1 MDVITSHFNADFDAL
16 GSMVAAKRLYPEG
29 VLVFPGSQEKKVRE
43 FLDDFHP
50 VEVDIKRIKD
60 IDFTRVSRLI
70 LVDTKSPER
79 IGVFAELARRPGVK
93 IHIFDHHPPEKGDL
107 KGEIEI
113 VEPVGATA
121 TIMAEFCRKKNIKLT
136 PMEATM
142 LALGVYEET
151 GNLLFPST
159 TERDVNA
166 AAYLLK
172 SGASLKI
179 VSTYV
184 KAGLGKEEVSVLKTL
199 LDNSEDIIVRGLAI
213 KIAKA
218 AVDSYMGDAAHLAHT
233 IMDMENIDAA
243 IVMLSM
249 EGKIIMIGRSRAQEL
264 NIGEVFSE
272 FGGGG
277 HWSAASATLPEVP
290 LELLEEQVTECIK
303 KHVKPE
309 MNAGDVMT
317 RPVVTIE
324 YKSTIKQAETRMTR
338 YGVNVLPV
346 LKDGKYMGIISR
358 EVVEKALFHGF
369 GRSKVTDFTTTDV
382 FTVTPKT
389 PVREVE
395 ALMIEQN
402 QRFMPVLEGDRIL
415 GAITRTDILRV
426 LYEDYLRRTHLPP
439 EEAGAKR
446 QGRMLAG
453 MLEEKYPENVYRV
466 LRAAGET
473 AERMNYSVYM
483 VGGSVRDLLR
493 GEENLDIDLVVEGD
507 AMELARELAKMLGGK
522 VRTHERFG
530 TAELKVDGMK
540 YDLATARTEYYEEP
554 AALPKVELSSIKRD
568 LQRRDFTINTLAIK
582 LNPREFGLLVDF
594 FGGRRDL
601 REKTLRVLHD
611 LSFVEDPTRAFRA
624 VRFAV
629 RFGFKLSKHTEE
641 LLKAALK
648 MNLFEKLSGA
658 RLYDELL
665 LIFKET
671 EPIEAIKKL
680 ADYGLLKV
688 IHLSLKLNEALVSTL
703 GSAHDT
709 LLWFELSFL
718 EEKAEKWLV
727 YLMALL
733 SGLSEG
739 EREEALSRLGVS
751 PKVKKEC
758 MHGLQG
764 AREALGKLPL
774 RDPGR
779 IYEELSGVSLEGLL
793 IAMALAGDTEKKKE
807 ISRYL
812 LDFRREKPLM
822 NGDDLLKMGLP
833 PGPEYG
839 RILKSVLEERL
850 RGRLKS
856 KEDELR
862 FVRERFIRSA

>member
-16 GSMVAAKRLYPEG
+16 GSMAAAKRLYPEG
-29 VLVFPGSQEKKVRE
+29 VLVFPGSQEKKVRD
-43 FLDDFHP
+43 FLEAFHP
-50 VEVDIKRIKD
+50 LEIKRIKD
-60 IDFTRVSRLI
+60 IDFTRVNRLI
-70 LVDTKSPER
+70 IVDTKSPER
-79 IGVFAELARRPGVK
+79 IGLFAELARRPGIKV
-93 IHIFDHHPPEKGDL
+93 HIYDHHPLEEGDL
-107 KGEIEI
+107 KGEIEVI
-113 VEPVGATA
+113 EPVGATA
-121 TIMAEFCRKKNIKLT
+121 TILAELAKGKNVKLT

-159 TERDVNA
+159 TERDINA

-184 KAGLGKEEVSVLKTL
+184 KAGLGREEVSLLKTL
-199 LDNSEDIIVRGLAI
+199 LDNSEDLIVSGLTV

-218 AVDSYMGDAAHLAHT
+218 AVESYVGDAAHLAHA
-233 IMDMENIDAA
+233 IMDMENIDAVV
-243 IVMLSM
+243 VMLSM
-249 EGKIIMIGRSRAQEL
+249 EGKVILIGRSRAHEL
-264 NIGEVFSE
+264 NIGEVLSQ

-277 HWSAASATLPEVP
+277 HWSAASATLHEMP
-290 LELLEEQVTECIK
+290 LEILQEEITQCIK
-303 KHVKPE
+303 KNVKPE
-309 MNAGDVMT
+309 MTAGDVMT

-324 YKSTIKQAETRMTR
+324 AKSNIKQAETKMTR

-346 LKDGKYMGIISR
+346 LRDSKYIGIISR

-382 FTVTPKT
+382 FTVSAGT
-389 PVREVE
+389 PVREAE

-402 QRFMPVLEGDRIL
+402 QRFMPVLEGERIL

-426 LYEDYLRRTHLPP
+426 LYEDYLRRTQLPP
-439 EEAGAKR
+439 EEAGVKAH
-446 QGRMLAG
+446 GRNLASMLR
-453 MLEEKYPENVYRV
+453 ERYPERV
-466 LRAAGET
+466 HDILKAAGEA
-473 AERMNYSVYM
+473 AENLKYSVYM

-507 AMELARELAKMLGGK
+507 AMELAGELAKRVNGK

-540 YDLATARTEYYEEP
+540 FDLATARTEYYEEP

-582 LNPREFGLLVDF
+582 LNPRELGMLVDF

-601 REKTLRVLHD
+601 REKTIRVLHD

-641 LLKAALK
+641 LLKSTLK
-648 MNLFEKLSGA
+648 MSLFEKLSGA

-671 EPIEAIKKL
+671 EPVQSIKKL

-688 IHLSLKLNEALVSTL
+688 IHPALKLTDELSGTL
-703 GSAHDT
+703 SAAHDT
-709 LLWFELSFL
+709 LLWFALSFM
-718 EEKAEKWLV
+718 EEKPRKWMV
-727 YLMALL
+727 FLMALFSAL
-733 SGLSEG
+733 TEE
-739 EREEALSRLGVS
+739 ERGEALLRLGVS
-751 PKVKKEC
+751 PKVKREVIE
-758 MHGLQG
+758 GLKG
-764 AREALGKLPL
+764 AREVLGKTPL
-774 RDPGR
+774 KDPAL
-779 IYEELSGVSLEGLL
+779 IYEELSSLSLESIL
-793 IAMALAGDTEKKKE
+793 IAMALTEESEKKKE

-812 LDFRREKPLM
+812 LELRRERPLIT
-822 NGDDLLKMGLP
+822 GHDLKGMGLA

-839 RILKSVLEERL
+839 RILKSVLDEKL

-856 KEDELR
+856 KEDEVR
-862 FVRERFIRSA
+862 FVKEQWMPA